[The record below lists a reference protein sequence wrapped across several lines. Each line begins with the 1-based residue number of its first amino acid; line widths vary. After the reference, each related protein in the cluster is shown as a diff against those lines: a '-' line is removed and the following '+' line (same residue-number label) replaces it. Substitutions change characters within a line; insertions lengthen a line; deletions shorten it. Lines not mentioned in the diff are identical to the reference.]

1 VSLLPGVP
9 SYLDA
14 AAAQIGLAIDS
25 ASRPAVSDDLNRIG
39 LIAKFLIGIFQ
50 LDQEVEAAPVFQA

>member
-1 VSLLPGVP
+1 VLLPGVP

-39 LIAKFLIGIFQ
+39 LIAKFLMEFP